1 MSTTTPSPADI
12 WSSVSRYFSIAS
24 RASVLYVSASDAVNS
39 LPTGLSKKWSG
50 QADET
55 EILRRVDIELSDL
68 LNAALAAAEVVPGVS
83 EVEISAALGS
93 EVLSQFE
100 NVKSSLSTLIN
111 GLKSIQSLLEKWLA
125 NSSSAKSLS
134 TSSIKQIL
142 AAMFASTALSAAVK
156 GLFENARLAPVLP
169 PSTTS
174 TSTSTTS
181 SSSTSQRVSETPYLL
196 VTQQNTTEADL
207 KKFLGN
213 IRAQTTSF
221 NALKVQLV
229 ALKLTDSMAKEFS
242 TNPIVSLAFSEY

>member
-12 WSSVSRYFSIAS
+12 WSSVSRYFSFAS

-111 GLKSIQSLLEKWLA
+111 GLKSIQSSLENWLA
-125 NSSSAKSLS
+125 NSAKSTGLF
-134 TSSIKQIL
+134 IKQLL
-142 AAMFASTALSAAVK
+142 AGMFASTALSAAVK
-156 GLFENARLAPVLP
+156 GLSENARLVPLPVPAVQP
-169 PSTTS
+169 PST
-174 TSTSTTS
+174 
-181 SSSTSQRVSETPYLL
+181 SSTSQRVLETPYLL
-196 VTQQNTTEADL
+196 VTRENTTEADL

-213 IRAQTTSF
+213 IPARTKSF

-229 ALKLTDSMAKEFS
+229 ALNLTASKAKEFS
-242 TNPIVSLAFSEY
+242 TNPIVSLAFSEYEIYC

>member
-12 WSSVSRYFSIAS
+12 WSSVSRYFSFAS

-50 QADET
+50 QANEP

-68 LNAALAAAEVVPGVS
+68 LNAALAAAEVAPGVS

-111 GLKSIQSLLEKWLA
+111 GLKSIQSSLENWLA
-125 NSSSAKSLS
+125 NSAKSSL
-134 TSSIKQIL
+134 SIKQIL
-142 AAMFASTALSAAVK
+142 AGIFAGSALSAAVK
-156 GLFENARLAPVLP
+156 SLSENARLVPLPVPAVQP
-169 PSTTS
+169 PST
-174 TSTSTTS
+174 
-181 SSSTSQRVSETPYLL
+181 SSTSQRVLETPYLL
-196 VTQQNTTEADL
+196 VTRENTTEADL

-213 IRAQTTSF
+213 IPARTKSF

-229 ALKLTDSMAKEFS
+229 ALNLTASKAKEFS
-242 TNPIVSLAFSEY
+242 TNPIVSLAFSEYEIYC